1 MILVIMAVLVKLI
14 LIKKMAITDA
24 LLQFLFITEGKGF
37 LAFFCY
43 IQRSLTVDN
52 LQHIFTQQSKGTG
65 EIEVTENGQVVKV
78 KDVSIC
84 K

>member
-1 MILVIMAVLVKLI
+1 MLYCSFGVNNWSVKV
-14 LIKKMAITDA
+14 
-24 LLQFLFITEGKGF
+24 FF
-37 LAFFCY
+37 AFFLY
-43 IQRSLTVDN
+43 SKIFFDRFN

-84 K
+84 KCWLWVIVDVSCEYL